1 VTAPPALALRG
12 IRKHFG
18 SVQALRGADFTLM
31 PGELH
36 ALLGENG
43 AGKTTLMHVAYG
55 LARPDAG
62 TVAIAGA
69 VVSVPSPRA
78 ARRLGVGM
86 VHQHFT
92 SVPALS
98 VAENVALAAGW
109 PVHPAAL
116 RERVRALAERIG
128 LPLEPDMPAGR
139 LSVGLKQRLEIV
151 KALATDVR
159 VLLLDEPTA
168 VLAPGEAE
176 ELLRVVRAFTARG
189 GSAVLITHK
198 LDEALAAADRVT
210 VLRQGMVV
218 HEGVV
223 AGETRESLAAAM
235 IGEGVRGESVWEEAR
250 PLRFAQGDEPER
262 VQGDEPERAQ
272 GDEPERARGDDD
284 GSARRHDVATASG
297 HDAATAQGAIAD
309 IEPPVPPARV
319 LVRLE
324 ELEVPRDTGYGI
336 AVRRATLMI
345 RAGEIIGIAAVE
357 GNGQRELL
365 RAVAGR
371 LHPLRG
377 RREVA
382 GPVGFIPEDRTTEGL
397 IPALSLTENVVLG
410 SRADDPWIR
419 RGRVDWRVARART
432 AALLTEYEV
441 VAPGPDVP
449 AATLS
454 GGNQQKVVVARE
466 LARQPRVVVAEN
478 PTRGLD
484 LRAAAAIHA
493 RLRAAA
499 AGGAAVLVYSSDLD
513 EVLALAGRLL
523 VAARGTLIEPPPG
536 ATRAQVGELM
546 VTGGH

>member
-1 VTAPPALALRG
+1 
-12 IRKHFG
+12 
-18 SVQALRGADFTLM
+18 VQALRGADFTLM

-55 LARPDAG
+55 LTRPDAG

-109 PVHPAAL
+109 PVRPAAL

-128 LPLEPDMPAGR
+128 LPLEPDTPAGR

-151 KALATDVR
+151 KALATDAR
-159 VLLLDEPTA
+159 ILLLDEPTA

-176 ELLRVVRAFTARG
+176 ELLRVVRGFTARG

-198 LDEALAAADRVT
+198 LDEALATADRVT
-210 VLRQGMVV
+210 VLRQGVVV
-218 HEGVV
+218 HEGAV
-223 AGETRESLAAAM
+223 GEETRESLAAAM
-235 IGEGVRGESVWEEAR
+235 IGKGA
-250 PLRFAQGDEPER
+250 GDESQHGKQE
-262 VQGDEPERAQ
+262 D
-272 GDEPERARGDDD
+272 AR
-284 GSARRHDVATASG
+284 SV
-297 HDAATAQGAIAD
+297 DAGK
-309 IEPPVPPARV
+309 VPSARV

-336 AVRRATLMI
+336 AVRRATLVI
-345 RAGEIIGIAAVE
+345 RSGEIVGIAAVE

-397 IPALSLTENVVLG
+397 IPVLSLTENVVLG

-432 AALLTEYEV
+432 AALLAEYEV
-441 VAPGPDVP
+441 VTPGPDVP
-449 AATLS
+449 AAALS

-466 LARQPRVVVAEN
+466 LARQPLVVVAEN

-493 RLRAAA
+493 RLRGAAA
-499 AGGAAVLVYSSDLD
+499 AGAAVLVYSSDLD
-513 EVLALAGRLL
+513 EVFALAGRIL
-523 VAARGTLIEPPPG
+523 VASRGTLIEPPPG
-536 ATRAQVGELM
+536 ASRAQVGELM

>member
-1 VTAPPALALRG
+1 MTAPPALALRG
-12 IRKHFG
+12 IRKQFG
-18 SVQALRGADFTLM
+18 PVQALRGADFTLM

-43 AGKTTLMHVAYG
+43 AGKTTMMHMAYG

-62 TVAIAGA
+62 TIAIDGA

-109 PVHPAAL
+109 PVRPAPL
-116 RERVRALAERIG
+116 RGRVRALAEQIG
-128 LPLEPDMPAGR
+128 LPLDPDAPAGR

-176 ELLRVVRAFTARG
+176 EMLRVVRAFTARG

-198 LDEALAAADRVT
+198 LDEALAVADRVT

-223 AGETRESLAAAM
+223 AGETRQSLAAAM
-235 IGEGVRGESVWEEAR
+235 IGPSGQGAPLWEEAR
-250 PLRFAQGDEPER
+250 PLREVHPEHGERDDSISGEEPAMSSR
-262 VQGDEPERAQ
+262 M
-272 GDEPERARGDDD
+272 
-284 GSARRHDVATASG
+284 
-297 HDAATAQGAIAD
+297 
-309 IEPPVPPARV
+309 

-324 ELEVPRDTGYGI
+324 DLEVPRDTGYGI
-336 AVRRATLMI
+336 AVRRASLAI
-345 RAGEIIGIAAVE
+345 RGGEIVGIVAVE

-397 IPALSLTENVVLG
+397 IPALSLTENLVLG
-410 SRADDPWIR
+410 TRADDPWIR

-432 AALLTEYEV
+432 AALLAEYEV
-441 VAPGPDVP
+441 VAPGPDV
-449 AATLS
+449 AAGSLS

-484 LRAAAAIHA
+484 LRAAAAIHG

-513 EVLALAGRLL
+513 EVLALADRIL
-523 VAARGTLIEPPPG
+523 VAARGTLIEPAPG

-546 VTGGH
+546 VTGGL

>member
-1 VTAPPALALRG
+1 
-12 IRKHFG
+12 
-18 SVQALRGADFTLM
+18 
-31 PGELH
+31 
-36 ALLGENG
+36 
-43 AGKTTLMHVAYG
+43 
-55 LARPDAG
+55 
-62 TVAIAGA
+62 
-69 VVSVPSPRA
+69 
-78 ARRLGVGM
+78 
-86 VHQHFT
+86 
-92 SVPALS
+92 
-98 VAENVALAAGW
+98 
-109 PVHPAAL
+109 
-116 RERVRALAERIG
+116 
-128 LPLEPDMPAGR
+128 
-139 LSVGLKQRLEIV
+139 
-151 KALATDVR
+151 
-159 VLLLDEPTA
+159 
-168 VLAPGEAE
+168 
-176 ELLRVVRAFTARG
+176 
-189 GSAVLITHK
+189 
-198 LDEALAAADRVT
+198 
-210 VLRQGMVV
+210 
-218 HEGVV
+218 
-223 AGETRESLAAAM
+223 M
-235 IGEGVRGESVWEEAR
+235 IGEGARGESVWEEVR
-250 PLRFAQGDEPER
+250 PLRFAQGDEGREAP
-262 VQGDEPERAQ
+262 GDE
-272 GDEPERARGDDD
+272 
-284 GSARRHDVATASG
+284 SG
-297 HDAATAQGAIAD
+297 K
-309 IEPPVPPARV
+309 VPSARV

-336 AVRRATLMI
+336 AVRRATLAI
-345 RAGEIIGIAAVE
+345 RAGEIVGIAAVE

-432 AALLTEYEV
+432 AALLKEYEV

-449 AATLS
+449 AAVLS

-513 EVLALAGRLL
+513 EVLALADRLL

-536 ATRAQVGELM
+536 ASRAQVGELM

>member
-1 VTAPPALALRG
+1 MTAPPALALRD

-62 TVAIAGA
+62 SVAIAGT

-116 RERVRALAERIG
+116 SKRVRAVAERIG
-128 LPLEPDMPAGR
+128 LPLEPDRPAGR

-176 ELLRVVRAFTARG
+176 ELLRVVRAFTAGG

-210 VLRQGMVV
+210 VLRQGVVV

-235 IGEGVRGESVWEEAR
+235 IGHGSPGDAVEGR
-250 PLRFAQGDEPER
+250 PLRFAQGDETGKTRGYE
-262 VQGDEPERAQ
+262 VEPL
-272 GDEPERARGDDD
+272 P
-284 GSARRHDVATASG
+284 SG
-297 HDAATAQGAIAD
+297 
-309 IEPPVPPARV
+309 RV

-324 ELEVPRDTGYGI
+324 DLEVPRDTGYGI
-336 AVRRATLMI
+336 AVRRATLTI
-345 RAGEIIGIAAVE
+345 RAGEIVGIAAVE

-397 IPALSLTENVVLG
+397 IPTLSLTENVVLG

-432 AALLTEYEV
+432 AALLTDYEV
-441 VAPGPDVP
+441 VAPGPDVL

-484 LRAAAAIHA
+484 LRAAAAIHT

-499 AGGAAVLVYSSDLD
+499 AAGAAVLVYSSDLD
-513 EVLALAGRLL
+513 EVLALAARVL
-523 VAARGTLIEPPPG
+523 VASRGTLIEPPPG

-546 VTGGH
+546 VTGGR